1 MGATRPGR
9 GRSSR
14 GSRSQPL
21 RSPRA
26 SRQAPAAAIIAAL
39 SVLSR
44 GEATL
49 TRARPASRSRSR
61 ADQRAVAGDA
71 AADHRRRV
79 AERLD
84 RVRGL
89 GDEHVDGRVL
99 EAAREVGPVLPAPGS
114 AFAAP
119 REAPRS

>member
-1 MGATRPGR
+1 M

-26 SRQAPAAAIIAAL
+26 SRHAPAAAIIAAL

-49 TRARPASRSRSR
+49 TRAVPASRSRQPLS
-61 ADQRAVAGDA
+61 QGAVAGDA
-71 AADHRRRV
+71 AADHGGRI

-84 RVRGL
+84 RVGRL
-89 GDEHVDGRVL
+89 RDEDVDRRVL
-99 EAAREVGPVLPAPGS
+99 ESAGEVGAIRRQDRCSRARPGAPPS
-114 AFAAP
+114 
-119 REAPRS
+119 